1 MKTSPNQSRS
11 PSWRRLTFYIGASLG
26 VVVLSVV
33 VLFALFGGAIVSSYG
48 KAKAERAYAEAYPG
62 STLRIGEL
70 NYALGANRLIARQI
84 TVSATNASLEVDQLT
99 LTGVRWAKLL
109 WGSAAPADVLARASV
124 EATNIVVEFPQA
136 YYGFRCERLRASVPD
151 SELIVE
157 GTELQTLVGDEEFFA
172 AHPFRETRY
181 RIVLPECHVLGLA
194 YDELLRGSA
203 YRARSVHLTR
213 PFLEGLINRDKE
225 PAPFVTSPLMVH
237 EALAAIRQ
245 PLRVDHLS
253 VTNGHFRYGE
263 RRFVDAD
270 PAAVT
275 FGAVNLA
282 IEGIANGGEPA
293 ATIEVDGR
301 GDLMNAGTMVVRMSI
316 PITPPDFALH
326 YSGSLS
332 AMDLTHLN
340 EFLELAEQI
349 RINSGTVQEATF
361 DIEVRDG
368 QARGR
373 VRAIFDDLGI
383 AILDVETGTKQG
395 FGNRIS
401 SFLANALAIRK
412 SNAPD
417 ALGSMRVG
425 DVNHTR
431 SPEDTFLEFVW
442 ISLRSGV
449 LDVISQ

>member
-1 MKTSPNQSRS
+1 MKANPSQDRN
-11 PSWRRLTFYIGASLG
+11 PSWRRLTVYIGASVG
-26 VVVLSVV
+26 VVVLTVG
-33 VLFALFGGAIVSSYG
+33 LFIALFGGAIVSGYG
-48 KAKAERAYAEAYPG
+48 KAKAERAYAETYPG

-70 NYALGANRLIARQI
+70 NYAVGANRLIARRV
-84 TVSATNASLEVDQLT
+84 TMSVTNASLEVGQMT
-99 LTGVRWAKLL
+99 LTGVRWARLL
-109 WGSAAPADVLARASV
+109 WGDAALVDVLAGARV
-124 EATNIVVEFPQA
+124 EATNVVVEFPKA

-151 SELIVE
+151 SELIAE
-157 GTELQTLVGDEEFFA
+157 GAELQALVGDEAFFA
-172 AHPFRETRY
+172 AHPFRATRF
-181 RIVLPECHVLGLA
+181 RIVLPECHVLGLE
-194 YDELLRGSA
+194 YEELFRGSA
-203 YRARSVHLTR
+203 YQAKSVHLTG

-225 PAPFVTSPLMVH
+225 PAPFVRSPLMVH
-237 EALAAIRQ
+237 EALASIRQ

-253 VTNGHFRYGE
+253 VTNGQFRYAE
-263 RRFVDAD
+263 RRFVNAD
-270 PAAVT
+270 PAVVT

-293 ATIEVDGR
+293 ATIELDGR
-301 GDLMNAGTMVVRMSI
+301 GDLMNAATLVVRMSI

-340 EFLELAEQI
+340 AFLELAEQV
-349 RINSGTVQEATF
+349 RINSGTVHEASF
-361 DIEVRDG
+361 EIEVRDG

-373 VRAIFDDLGI
+373 LRAIFDDLGI
-383 AILDVETGTKQG
+383 AILDQETGTKQG

-417 ALGSMRVG
+417 ALGSMRMG

-431 SPEDTFLEFVW
+431 SPEEEFLEFVW

-449 LDVISQ
+449 LDVISH